1 MSEQPGRDRHRWQTL
16 LLVVATL
23 IIALGAIVAAV
34 IFAGRLDEIIFLR
47 FPLGFYL
54 LAQGLLIG
62 LVALVFWSTRV
73 QERIDRRLSEG
84 EEDRKSVV

>member
-16 LLVVATL
+16 LLVAITH
-23 IIALGAIVAAV
+23 IIAFGAIAAAV
-34 IFAGRLDEIIFLR
+34 IFAGRLDEIVFLR

-62 LVALVFWSTRV
+62 LVALAFWSTRA
-73 QERIDRRLSEG
+73 QERIDRRMSEG
-84 EEDRKSVV
+84 EEL

>member
-1 MSEQPGRDRHRWQTL
+1 MSEQPGRDRHRWQTF

-23 IIALGAIVAAV
+23 IIALGAIAAAV
-34 IFAGRLDEIIFLR
+34 IFAGRLDEIVFLR

-62 LVALVFWSTRV
+62 LVALAFWSIRV
-73 QERIDRRLSEG
+73 QEHLDRRLSEG
-84 EEDRKSVV
+84 EEL